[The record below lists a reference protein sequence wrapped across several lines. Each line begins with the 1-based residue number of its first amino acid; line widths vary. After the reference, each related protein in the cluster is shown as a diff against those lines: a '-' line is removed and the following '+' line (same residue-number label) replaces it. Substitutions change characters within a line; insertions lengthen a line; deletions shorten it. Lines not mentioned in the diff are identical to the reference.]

1 VKVKLDENLGRRSAE
16 RFRAAGHNVATVHEQ
31 GLSAASDPELIAAC
45 RSERRCLVSL
55 DMDFANPL
63 LFKPSQYTGIAV
75 LRLPS
80 RPSADDL
87 LALVDLLAAELTV
100 SPVEGRLLVVEPGR
114 IRQYQPEEE

>member
-31 GLSAASDPELIAAC
+31 GLSAASDAELIAAC

-63 LFKPSQYTGIAV
+63 LFKPSQYAGIAV

-80 RPSADDL
+80 KPSADDL
-87 LALVDLLAAELTV
+87 VTLVDLVAAELTV
-100 SPVEGRLLVVEPGR
+100 AQVEGRLWVVEPGR